1 LHVAELPQG
10 ELLALDIGK
19 HMQRN
24 DGAPLEAEGYT
35 EDRILMVV
43 HVPKGLDPVRD
54 TLHKVGST
62 NNIFVPVSTGGCDK
76 ASRAMAYNGIVVE
89 DNLKRYRIGG
99 ASSRYC
105 HPLEPVETPA
115 TRS

>member
-1 LHVAELPQG
+1 
-10 ELLALDIGK
+10 
-19 HMQRN
+19 
-24 DGAPLEAEGYT
+24 
-35 EDRILMVV
+35 MVV
-43 HVPKGLDPVRD
+43 HVPKGLDPDRD
-54 TLHKVGST
+54 TLHKVGTT
-62 NNIFVPVSTGGCDK
+62 NNIFVPVSTGGYDK

-105 HPLEPVETPA
+105 HPLEPVEIPA